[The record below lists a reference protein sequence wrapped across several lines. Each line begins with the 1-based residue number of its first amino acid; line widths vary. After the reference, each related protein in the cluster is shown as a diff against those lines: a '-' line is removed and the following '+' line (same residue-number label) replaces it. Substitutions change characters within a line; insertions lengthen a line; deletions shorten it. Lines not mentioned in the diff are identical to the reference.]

1 MRERKKFLQPC
12 ITVILFLFILLALP
26 TNVQAATYS
35 GSDKYSLNWTFDDS
49 NGKLEIST
57 YNSSYT
63 SMGRSDEPKNGKL
76 DDYMKKYG
84 WYKYKEQIKTVV
96 VKDDVTV
103 IGIAAFRGYKNLTS
117 VQIPS
122 SVTDIDADAFEDCSL
137 LSTVTFT
144 GNSTLGCIWQYAFAQ
159 CTNLK
164 TIQLPVK
171 MRWGIGLRAFE
182 GSGLTSV
189 TIPECGY
196 GFVDGLASGVGS
208 LSLNDRFGNS
218 YHDGVSAFR
227 DCTSLQTVTFLGN
240 NYDVIEDSM
249 FRGCTNLKTVKLSP
263 KTQRIKGAAFY
274 GCENLN
280 NININE
286 ETYFLGDNAFNGCKA
301 LKDVKLIYHSSI
313 PYDKVSDVIGPDCFK
328 GCDNLVLTVYA
339 PSAFYEYAKANKVK
353 YKLSN
358 GDYIGMDKFA
368 EWYVDE
374 LQDELVISGIG
385 ATVDYETAGPW
396 STNYRDDIGTVTI
409 GEGITSIGTNAFNG
423 LTNLKLATLPDSLE
437 SINAAAF
444 KNCKNLEEITIS
456 ENVKTIGEGAFAG
469 CNRLE
474 IITTDGSV
482 AAEYAYQNHI
492 KCSAKSQ
499 TELKEEEDAKKVQA
513 AEAQKQAADHEAANA
528 VSDKIDNIG
537 TVTEASKDA
546 IEAARNAYNAL
557 TADQKA
563 LVTNV
568 EVLTKAEEDLKKI
581 TNAKPAEPVKDPE
594 STPTPDPTPTLDPT
608 TPGITTPGAPTQ
620 NQGGTTQN
628 QGTTDSSAT
637 EVKTG
642 DTVND
647 DNTNTSYVITS
658 TETNNETVT
667 YITTTNNT
675 ASTLAVPD
683 TVTVSGKEY
692 KVTEIKADAFKNNKK
707 LKKIT
712 IGKNIEKIGKNA
724 FSGCKNLK
732 NVNIK
737 TVKLTKKT
745 VGANAF
751 KGINAKAK
759 VKVPKSKLK
768 DYKSILKA
776 RGIKG
781 KNQKITK

>member
-1 MRERKKFLQPC
+1 MKIQCFGD
-12 ITVILFLFILLALP
+12 A
-26 TNVQAATYS
+26 N
-35 GSDKYSLNWTFDDS
+35 
-49 NGKLEIST
+49 LE
-57 YNSSYT
+57 N
-63 SMGRSDEPKNGKL
+63 
-76 DDYMKKYG
+76 
-84 WYKYKEQIKTVV
+84 
-96 VKDDVTV
+96 
-103 IGIAAFRGYKNLTS
+103 
-117 VQIPS
+117 
-122 SVTDIDADAFEDCSL
+122 
-137 LSTVTFT
+137 
-144 GNSTLGCIWQYAFAQ
+144 
-159 CTNLK
+159 
-164 TIQLPVK
+164 
-171 MRWGIGLRAFE
+171 
-182 GSGLTSV
+182 
-189 TIPECGY
+189 
-196 GFVDGLASGVGS
+196 
-208 LSLNDRFGNS
+208 
-218 YHDGVSAFR
+218 
-227 DCTSLQTVTFLGN
+227 
-240 NYDVIEDSM
+240 
-249 FRGCTNLKTVKLSP
+249 VKLSS
-263 KTQRIKGAAFY
+263 KTKEIKRAAFY
-274 GCENLN
+274 GCAKLN

-286 ETYFLGDNAFNGCKA
+286 ETYFLGDEAFYGCKA
-301 LKDVKLIYHSSI
+301 LKDVKLIYHSS
-313 PYDKVSDVIGPDCFK
+313 YYGKDSDVIGTDCFK

-353 YKLSN
+353 YKLIN

-374 LQDELVISGIG
+374 DYHDLVISGIG
-385 ATVDYETAGPW
+385 ATGDYEISGPW
-396 STNYRDDIGTVTI
+396 SSKYRDDIRRVTI
-409 GEGITSIGTNAFNG
+409 EEGITSIGTNAFNG

-444 KNCKNLEEITIS
+444 KNCANLEKITIS

-469 CNRLE
+469 CNKLE

-499 TELKEEEDAKKVQA
+499 TELKEEEDARKAQEE
-513 AEAQKQAADHEAANA
+513 EAKKQAADHEAANA

-594 STPTPDPTPTLDPT
+594 STPTPDPTPTP
-608 TPGITTPGAPTQ
+608 TPGTPTPGAPTQ

-628 QGTTDSSAT
+628 QGTTDSSDT

-647 DNTNTSYVITS
+647 DKTNTSYVITS
-658 TETNNETVT
+658 TETDKETVT

-675 ASTLAVPD
+675 ASTLTVPE

-692 KVTEIKADAFKNNKK
+692 KVTEIKANAFKNNKK

-732 NVNIK
+732 TVNIK
-737 TVKLTKKT
+737 TTKLTKKT